1 MNKTEYQSQL
11 HKSYIMSYQAYL
23 DNIKTLTGMTPEDF
37 KLQLE
42 TEGFLLSK
50 LKATD
55 LVNWLNDNYE
65 LGQGHSMAI
74 WAEFKSKGW
83 LIDTKK

>member
-1 MNKTEYQSQL
+1 
-11 HKSYIMSYQAYL
+11 MSYQAYL

-42 TEGFLLSK
+42 IEGFLLSK

-55 LVNWLNDNYE
+55 LVNWLNENYG

-83 LIDTKK
+83 LKDAKKIAD

>member
-1 MNKTEYQSQL
+1 MLLEQSN
-11 HKSYIMSYQAYL
+11 IMSYQAYL

-55 LVNWLNDNYE
+55 LVKWLNDNYD

>member
-1 MNKTEYQSQL
+1 
-11 HKSYIMSYQAYL
+11 MSYQAYL

-37 KLQLE
+37 KMQLE
-42 TEGFLLSK
+42 IEGIHLSK
-50 LKATD
+50 IKATD
-55 LVNWLNDNYE
+55 LVNWLKDNYK

-83 LIDTKK
+83 LKDS